1 MAYFVTRKSFPT
13 RQNMDNALK
22 IFFSQQ
28 VKHQTILEKSVPQR
42 YLNILYINCVNNHQV
57 QPIVFLN
64 FGTHHTLTSITETT
78 FTKHLHVTQ
87 QTRSIEAVG
96 LTV

>member
-1 MAYFVTRKSFPT
+1 
-13 RQNMDNALK
+13 MDNALK

-28 VKHQTILEKSVPQR
+28 VKRQTILEKSVPQS
-42 YLNILYINCVNNHQV
+42 LNILYINCVNNHQV

-64 FGTHHTLTSITETT
+64 FGTHNTLTSITETT